1 MDKYKETFNTWN
13 NVAALYQDKFMNLD
27 LYNETY
33 DYICNFIKNK
43 KAKLLD
49 VGCGPGNITKYLLS
63 KKSDFDIFGID
74 ISPKMIELAK
84 INNPLANFEVMDG
97 RFIKNLKTKY
107 DGIIVGF
114 CLPYLSQIECNELIS
129 NSYNLLK
136 ENGLIYLSFIE
147 GDPNKSDF
155 KISSGGRVFFNYHNL
170 NSIKEKLIT
179 KKFNNTEVFK
189 VEYKR
194 SETEI
199 ETHTI
204 VIAKK

>member
-107 DGIIVGF
+107 DGIIV
-114 CLPYLSQIECNELIS
+114 
-129 NSYNLLK
+129 
-136 ENGLIYLSFIE
+136 
-147 GDPNKSDF
+147 DF
-155 KISSGGRVFFNYHNL
+155 
-170 NSIKEKLIT
+170 
-179 KKFNNTEVFK
+179 
-189 VEYKR
+189 
-194 SETEI
+194 
-199 ETHTI
+199 
-204 VIAKK
+204 A